1 MDSNDVTHV
10 VDLYWQESGGLG
22 LPSVDDSMEFSPRF
36 PRLVFVLATW
46 LFIVAAP
53 AFSQAPAKASS
64 ASSATPLERAI
75 DLAGKGQCEEALPL
89 LKKLTV
95 RSTEKQLRYRA
106 LMATVRCG
114 MSQKEDRITVNALL
128 DLKKDFPEDPQ
139 VLYMTSQIFLEIAE
153 RASQELASVAPESY
167 QARELQ
173 AETFESQEKWTE
185 AIAVYRKILEE
196 NPKLRGIH
204 YRIGRAMLSQPESP
218 TSGEDAKKEFAQEIE
233 IDPVNAAAEFWLGE
247 LARREGNWGE
257 AILHFG
263 NAAKINPKF
272 PDAVLSLGT
281 AMNSAAKYAD
291 AIPQLEKYIKSVP
304 EDPAGHYQLGIA
316 YARMGRR
323 EDSIREMTI
332 QRELAEKRQTANDAK
347 GNPAP
352 H

>member
-1 MDSNDVTHV
+1 MRKRKNGIAWYHLLICLS
-10 VDLYWQESGGLG
+10 
-22 LPSVDDSMEFSPRF
+22 F
-36 PRLVFVLATW
+36 LATT
-46 LFIVAAP
+46 VRAQAPASKSAAP
-53 AFSQAPAKASS
+53 APN
-64 ASSATPLERAI
+64 PLERAI
-75 DLAGKGQCEEALPL
+75 DLAGKGQCEEALPVL
-89 LKKLTV
+89 RKLV
-95 RSTEKQLRYRA
+95 ARSTEKQLKYRA

-114 MSQKEDRITVNALL
+114 MSQKEDQTTVNALL

-173 AETFESQEKWTE
+173 AEAFESQEKWTE
-185 AIAVYRKILEE
+185 AIAVYRKILED
-196 NPKLRGIH
+196 NPRLRGIH
-204 YRIGRAMLSQPESP
+204 YRIGRARLSQPESP
-218 TSGEDAKKEFAQEIE
+218 TSAEDAKREFTQELE

-247 LARREGNWGE
+247 LARREGNWDE
-257 AILHFG
+257 AVLHFG

-272 PDAVLSLGT
+272 SDAILSLGT
-281 AMNSAAKYAD
+281 AMNSAGKYGD
-291 AIPQLEKYIKSVP
+291 AIPQLERYIKAVP
-304 EDPAGHYQLGIA
+304 DDPAGHYQLGIA

-332 QRELAEKRQTANDAK
+332 QRELAEKRQAANDAK

>member
-1 MDSNDVTHV
+1 MQQRKNPVTWYYLLFCASFLV
-10 VDLYWQESGGLG
+10 ASAFAQE
-22 LPSVDDSMEFSPRF
+22 
-36 PRLVFVLATW
+36 
-46 LFIVAAP
+46 
-53 AFSQAPAKASS
+53 PAKKP
-64 ASSATPLERAI
+64 ATATAGPLDHAI
-75 DLAGKGQCEEALPL
+75 ELAGKGQCEEALPL
-89 LKKLTV
+89 LKKLTL
-95 RSTEKQLRYRA
+95 RSTDKQLKYRA
-106 LMATVRCG
+106 LMATVRCSMG
-114 MSQKEDRITVNALL
+114 RKEDQTTVNALL

-153 RASQELASVAPESY
+153 RASQELASTAPESY

-185 AIAVYRKILEE
+185 AIVVYRKILEE

-218 TSGEDAKKEFAQEIE
+218 TSAEDARKEFSQELA

-247 LARREGNWGE
+247 LARREGNWDE

-272 PDAVLSLGT
+272 SDAVLSLGT

-291 AIPQLEKYIKSVP
+291 AIPQLEKYIKAVP
-304 EDPAGHYQLGIA
+304 DDPAGHYQLGIA
-316 YARMGRR
+316 YARLGRR

-332 QRELAEKRQTANDAK
+332 QRELAEKRQAANDAK

-352 H
+352 Q

>member
-1 MDSNDVTHV
+1 M
-10 VDLYWQESGGLG
+10 LAISGFCARV
-22 LPSVDDSMEFSPRF
+22 S
-36 PRLVFVLATW
+36 RLAFGITACLFV
-46 LFIVAAP
+46 VAAP
-53 AFSQAPAKASS
+53 AICQAPAKASS
-64 ASSATPLERAI
+64 SASASPLERAI

-95 RSTEKQLRYRA
+95 RSTEKQLKYRA

-114 MSQKEDRITVNALL
+114 MNQKEDETTVSALL
-128 DLKKDFPEDPQ
+128 DLRKDFPEDPQ

-204 YRIGRAMLSQPESP
+204 YRIGRAMLSQAESP
-218 TSGEDAKKEFAQEIE
+218 TIAGDAKREFALELE

-247 LARREGNWGE
+247 LARREGNWDE

-281 AMNSAAKYAD
+281 ALNSAAKYAE

-304 EDPAGHYQLGIA
+304 DDPAGHYQLGIA

-332 QRELAEKRQTANDAK
+332 QRELAEKRQAANDAK
-347 GNPAP
+347 GNSAP